1 MSDIRRPFGR
11 FFCWLSLAL
20 ILLTLNTR
28 LFASAA
34 RTTRVT
40 DTVYRADGSP
50 ARGTILISWPAFTAA
65 TGEPVAAGRATVTIA
80 DNGLVDLPL
89 VANTGSTPSSFYTV
103 VLKLDDGTTATEY
116 WTVPSSATT
125 TIAAIRSKVVPATVA
140 AQFASRDYIDSALAS
155 RAVDTA
161 VVHYAG
167 DESITGIKTFTAS
180 PVVPTPT
187 ASSQAA
193 SKGYVDSTLQTS
205 LGDARAGVIS
215 VKDFGARG
223 DGGWYPL
230 VSCTSGS
237 AVISNVAALGGR
249 LPKPGDTF
257 VATGCGV
264 SGADLQCT
272 LSAASG
278 VAYGTVTCGGGVS
291 ASTTAT
297 RGARWGASIDDTP
310 AFTAAMN
317 YCKTATPNGGCRVH
331 VPSGVY
337 FVSNVVFPAVTGAN
351 AGQVMLTGMGR
362 QSSWIIGIGADQTAI
377 FQAPANSVS
386 TYVSDLGFSSFDYGT
401 RKQIPVQWLGGV
413 EHTFTNNFA
422 TNVYEMVNASN
433 TWINLI
439 SNNRCYGATNC
450 IEFGGSGTGP
460 VNATRV
466 VFNELAIFSGHAI
479 WAHTNNASYGN
490 TYAFNSIENDNPPF
504 DTPVDIA
511 DNMSVF
517 QGEYYELSQS
527 TSGYGA
533 IFRGSSM
540 QISSPALG
548 CMQLLGGGHTVR
560 GKVGSTCSGQT
571 YTIKNDSNYNIFY
584 GAGSS
589 NLSALNSAQI
599 YGVGSGASLMAGG
612 LASYQYVIGSAY
624 DWPYGRVDVA
634 GTPFGRSNSSLANPN
649 SPTQFG
655 ANAVI
660 PQGTVIANNYATY
673 APAVP
678 REGNT
683 WWICTANPCSANP
696 INPAQWNRIGERYSK
711 VKGETGTNPGGSS
724 IPSQVGDFYWN
735 TNGTTGLI
743 GWYCT
748 AAGTPGT
755 WVPVY
760 AIDPASPP
768 ALGTTTPNTIKATTV
783 NATTGYQVNGTAL
796 VSSCGATTTC
806 SNTAV
811 ASARIVTGS
820 VTLTGGAATITGIS
834 PAFTSATSYICT
846 CTDRAS
852 TPAAC
857 SVQNI
862 SGSSITLT
870 GSATDTINYHCI
882 GN

>member
-1 MSDIRRPFGR
+1 MFDSRRPFGR

-20 ILLTLNTR
+20 LLFTLNAR
-28 LFASAA
+28 LFASTA

-50 ARGTILISWPAFTAA
+50 ARGTILISWLAFTAA
-65 TGEPVAAGRATVTIA
+65 TGEPVAAGRTTIAIA
-80 DNGLVDLPL
+80 DNGLVDIPL
-89 VANTGSTPSSFYTV
+89 VANTGSAPSSFYTV

-116 WTVPSSATT
+116 WTVPSAATT
-125 TIAAIRSKVVPATVA
+125 TIAAIRSKVVPTSVA
-140 AQFASRDYIDSALAS
+140 AQFASRDYL
-155 RAVDTA
+155 DTA
-161 VVHYAG
+161 LNLKA
-167 DESITGIKTFTAS
+167 DTA
-180 PVVPTPT
+180 
-187 ASSQAA
+187 
-193 SKGYVDSTLQTS
+193 YVDNKLQTS
-205 LGDARAGVIS
+205 LNDARAGVIS

-237 AVISNVAALGGR
+237 SIISNVAALGGR
-249 LPKPGDTF
+249 LPKSGDTF

-272 LSAASG
+272 LSAVSG
-278 VAYGTVTCGGGVS
+278 VAYGTVTCGGGVT

-297 RGARWGASIDDTP
+297 RGARWGTSIDDTP

-317 YCKTATPNGGCRVH
+317 YCKTATPNGGCRIH
-331 VPSGVY
+331 VPSGLY
-337 FVSNVVFPAVTGAN
+337 FVSNVVFPTVTGADS
-351 AGQVMLTGMGR
+351 GQVMLTGMGR
-362 QSSWIIGIGADQTAI
+362 QSSWIVGIGADKTAI

-386 TYVSDLGFSSFDYGT
+386 SYVSDLGFSSFDYGT

-439 SNNRCYGATNC
+439 SNNRCYGATYC

-466 VFNELAIFSGHAI
+466 VFNELAAFSGHAI
-479 WAHTNNASYGN
+479 WTHTNNASYGN

-533 IFRGSSM
+533 IFRGSTM

-548 CMQLLGGGHTVR
+548 CMQLLGGGDTVR
-560 GKVGSTCSGQT
+560 GRVGSPCTGQT
-571 YTIKNDSNYNIFY
+571 YTIKNDSTGNIFY
-584 GAGSS
+584 GPGSA

-599 YGVGSGASLMAGG
+599 YGIGSGASLMAGG
-612 LASYQYVIGSAY
+612 LASYQYAIGSAY
-624 DWPYGRVDVA
+624 DWPNGRVDVA
-634 GTPFGRSNSSLANPN
+634 GTPFGRSNSSLANPS

-660 PQGTVIANNYATY
+660 PQGTVVANNYVTY

-711 VKGETGTNPGGSS
+711 VKGETGTNPGSGS

-768 ALGTTTPNTIKATTV
+768 ALGATTPNTIKATTV

-796 VSSCGATTTC
+796 VSSCGTTATC

-811 ASARIVTGS
+811 TSARIVTGS
-820 VTLTGGAATITGIS
+820 VTLTGGTATITGIS
-834 PAFTSATSYICT
+834 PAFTSTTSYICT

-852 TPAAC
+852 TPTAC
-857 SVQNI
+857 SVQNA
-862 SGSSITLT
+862 SGSSITIT
-870 GSATDTINYHCI
+870 GSATDTINYTCI